1 MTLCQ
6 QCIVRYTSTVL
17 LYKYTVLAAS
27 LIGMGVI
34 GTGFI
39 EEKLI
44 VSANNYELETESI
57 LLTAVPTVDFLPAVA
72 TEKFSSD
79 DSVNKEPPNED
90 ESYSNFSGTSER
102 EVSQTARKQGGVPIV
117 PFYSQFNDIS
127 APEWKK
133 VGCGIAS
140 LAMLIEYYEPNSVTV
155 DELLQRGIDAN
166 AFLSDAG
173 WTHAGLIDL
182 SHKYGLGGESHSLAD
197 SSMDDAFEVLKNELE
212 KGPVMASVHYTFDPQ
227 NPIPHIVVVNGVSNG
242 KVYYNDPSESG
253 GGGTISIAK
262 FQSSWKKRYINIRPI
277 S

>member
-1 MTLCQ
+1 
-6 QCIVRYTSTVL
+6 
-17 LYKYTVLAAS
+17 
-27 LIGMGVI
+27 MGVI
-34 GTGFI
+34 GTGLI

-44 VSANNYELETESI
+44 VSANDYELETESI
-57 LLTAVPTVDFLPAVA
+57 LLAAVPTVDFFPAVA
-72 TEKFSSD
+72 TETLSSD
-79 DSVNKEPPNED
+79 DSINKKAHNED
-90 ESYSNFSGTSER
+90 ESYSNFSGAWES

-155 DELLQRGIDAN
+155 DELLQRGIDAQ

-173 WTHAGLIDL
+173 WTHAGLINL
-182 SHKYGLGGESHSLAD
+182 SHEYGLGGESHSLAG
-197 SSMDDAFEVLKNELE
+197 SSMEEAFAVLKGELE
-212 KGPVMASVHYTFDPQ
+212 EGPVMASVHYTFDPQ
-227 NPIPHIVVVNGVSNG
+227 NPIPHIVVVNGVSDG

-253 GGGTISIAK
+253 GGGAISIAK
-262 FQSSWKKRYINIRPI
+262 FQSSWKKRYIDIRPI

>member
-17 LYKYTVLAAS
+17 LYKYTVLTAA

-39 EEKLI
+39 EQSFE
-44 VSANNYELETESI
+44 VSANHDESVLESD
-57 LLTAVPTVDFLPAVA
+57 LLKTVPTVDFFPAVA
-72 TEKFSSD
+72 AETLLSD
-79 DSVNKEPPNED
+79 DTVNKEVPDED
-90 ESYSNFSGTSER
+90 ESHGNLSRTAEG
-102 EVSQTARKQGGVPIV
+102 EVLQTARNQGGVPIV

-155 DELLQRGIDAN
+155 DELLQRGIDAH

-173 WTHAGLIDL
+173 WTHAGLINL
-182 SHKYGLGGESHSLAD
+182 SHKYGLGGESHSLAE
-197 SSMDDAFEVLKNELE
+197 SSMDDAFEVLKTELE
-212 KGPVMASVHYTFDPQ
+212 EGPVMASVHYTFDPQ
-227 NPIPHIVVVNGVSNG
+227 NPIPHLVVVNGVREG

-253 GGGTISIAK
+253 GGGSISIAK
-262 FQSSWKKRYINIRPI
+262 FQSSWKKRYIDIRPI